1 MCNIWST
8 RKLHF
13 LNTFSFRR
21 NLPPLFTAAA
31 AAALNQYL
39 PYPSFAPLF
48 SHLTPALETLAG
60 SRALT
65 ALAQA
70 QKRLRDTFED
80 QVEEPKSKKSRKVD
94 SPLDLTK
101 NSCNEDEV
109 DVLSIDPPSP
119 SNVEQWS
126 VDKVADFV
134 SNVESCREYAQV
146 RLMSPIHCPLQADVR
161 FPLLTRLQ
169 CFSH

>member
-1 MCNIWST
+1 MES
-8 RKLHF
+8 
-13 LNTFSFRR
+13 
-21 NLPPLFTAAA
+21 
-31 AAALNQYL
+31 
-39 PYPSFAPLF
+39 
-48 SHLTPALETLAG
+48 LAG

-70 QKRLRDTFED
+70 QKRLRDTLEAEE
-80 QVEEPKSKKSRKVD
+80 EEPKTKKCRKINRGAE

-126 VDKVADFV
+126 VDKVVDFV
-134 SNVESCREYAQV
+134 SNVESCRDYAQV
-146 RLMSPIHCPLQADVR
+146 L
-161 FPLLTRLQ
+161 
-169 CFSH
+169 